1 MAQQSWLW
9 LGCLSMA
16 AGAIFFGFGAE
27 RAKNDRWQVVYV
39 LNFFI
44 CAIASVLYLAMTQH
58 QGFNLIFDRPTFWV
72 RYVTWTFSTPLTI
85 VLLSYLGKTKPIIL
99 ASMIGADVLMIAT
112 GFVAAISPK
121 PTTNLWYIVSC
132 GFYLGL
138 AYLLLKHYRDR
149 AIDYYPRSKSVFS
162 RLLTVHLVIWSL
174 YPVVWILAGTGINAI
189 NSTTETAFYT
199 MLDVAA
205 KVGFGFLALSS
216 LQKLERSDVN
226 QPEFDR
232 ISVSR

>member
-1 MAQQSWLW
+1 MTQVWLW
-9 LGCLSMA
+9 IGCLSMI

-27 RAKNDRWQVVYV
+27 RAKNDRWQTVYI

-58 QGFNLIFDRPTFWV
+58 QGFSVIFDRPTFWV
-72 RYVTWTFSTPLTI
+72 RYITWTFSTPLTLT
-85 VLLSYLGKTKPIIL
+85 LLGYLGRTKPAIL
-99 ASMIGADVLMIAT
+99 GSMIGADILMIAT

-121 PTTNLWYIVSC
+121 PLTNLWYVVSC

-138 AYLLLKHYRDR
+138 AYLLLKHYRNR
-149 AIDYYPRSKSVFS
+149 AIDAYSRSKPVFN

-174 YPVVWILAGTGINAI
+174 YPAVWILAGTGINAI
-189 NSTTETAFYT
+189 NSATETASYVI
-199 MLDVAA
+199 LDVSA

-216 LQKLERSDVN
+216 LQKLEKSEVG
-226 QPEFDR
+226 QVAFDR
-232 ISVSR
+232 DSVRSR